1 MSAAV
6 CSLSTIDRVVL
17 LHNRIRFLPKDLRS
31 EHTAGGDV
39 IFVFH
44 VVHVTADGT
53 AELGYILIVC
63 YFYIHVGLYDVSY
76 LQINVFA

>member
-1 MSAAV
+1 MLVSAAL
-6 CSLSTIDRVVL
+6 CSLSTNMCIDRVVL

-63 YFYIHVGLYDVSY
+63 YFYRPIHV
-76 LQINVFA
+76 